1 MSTSPLVSILIPAFN
16 AQEWIGDS
24 IRSALN
30 QTWRRKEIIVVD
42 DGSRD
47 NTLRVA
53 RQFTSA
59 GVWVFTQENRGASS
73 ARNRAFS
80 LCQGDYIQWL
90 DADDL
95 LAPDK
100 VTQQMRVAQALANR
114 RVLLS
119 GAWGKFIYQVG
130 QATFSP
136 TSLWNNLTPIEYLL
150 RKLGEG
156 VFMQTCS
163 WLVSREL
170 CEAAGPWDT
179 RLLSDDDGEYFCRVA
194 LASEGV
200 RFVPTA
206 KSFYRETPSTR
217 RLSYIG
223 ASDKKKDA
231 LFLSMQLHLRYICS
245 LEESDRVRAACL
257 AYLQTWLINFYP
269 ERSDLVRE
277 VQGIARELGGSL
289 TTPRLRWKYAWI
301 KPLFGWQAA
310 KAAQMVL
317 PEFKASLRRFVLT
330 RKP

>member
-16 AQEWIGDS
+16 AQEWIGDA

-80 LCQGDYIQWL
+80 LCKGDYIQWL

-100 VTQQMRVAQALANR
+100 VTEQMSVAQALANR

-156 VFMQTCS
+156 AFMQTCS

-206 KSFYRETPSTR
+206 KSFYRETPSS

-231 LFLSMQLHLRYICS
+231 LFLSMQLHLRYIRS

-301 KPLFGWQAA
+301 KPLFGWGAA

-317 PEFKASLRRFVLT
+317 PEFKASLTRLVLT

>member
-16 AQEWIGDS
+16 AQEWIGDA

-80 LCQGDYIQWL
+80 LCKGDYIQWL

-100 VTQQMRVAQALANR
+100 VTEQMSVAQALANR

-150 RKLGEG
+150 ITLRPSN
-156 VFMQTCS
+156 TCFES
-163 WLVSREL
+163 WARVPL
-170 CEAAGPWDT
+170 CKHVVG
-179 RLLSDDDGEYFCRVA
+179 
-194 LASEGV
+194 
-200 RFVPTA
+200 
-206 KSFYRETPSTR
+206 
-217 RLSYIG
+217 
-223 ASDKKKDA
+223 
-231 LFLSMQLHLRYICS
+231 
-245 LEESDRVRAACL
+245 
-257 AYLQTWLINFYP
+257 
-269 ERSDLVRE
+269 
-277 VQGIARELGGSL
+277 
-289 TTPRLRWKYAWI
+289 
-301 KPLFGWQAA
+301 
-310 KAAQMVL
+310 
-317 PEFKASLRRFVLT
+317 
-330 RKP
+330 

>member
-16 AQEWIGDS
+16 AQEWIGDA

-80 LCQGDYIQWL
+80 LCKGDYIQWL

-100 VTQQMRVAQALANR
+100 VTEQMSVAQALANR

-156 VFMQTCS
+156 AFMQTCS

-206 KSFYRETPSTR
+206 KSFYRETPSS

-231 LFLSMQLHLRYICS
+231 LFLSMQLHLRYIRS

-289 TTPRLRWKYAWI
+289 TTPRLRWKYAWL
-301 KPLFGWQAA
+301 KPLFGWGAA

-317 PEFKASLRRFVLT
+317 PEFKASLTRLVLT

>member
-16 AQEWIGDS
+16 AQEWIGDA

-100 VTQQMRVAQALANR
+100 VTEQMSVAQALANR

-156 VFMQTCS
+156 AFMQTCS

-206 KSFYRETPSTR
+206 KSFYRETPSS

-231 LFLSMQLHLRYICS
+231 LFLSMQLHLRYIRS

-277 VQGIARELGGSL
+277 VQGIARDLGGSL
-289 TTPRLRWKYAWI
+289 TTPRLRWKYAWL
-301 KPLFGWQAA
+301 KPLFGWGAA

-317 PEFKASLRRFVLT
+317 PEFKASLTRFVLP